1 MSFRVSTRNDNQIFT
16 TKIFFNQ
23 QRSADFNWHSKKTN
37 WTECQYVIFA
47 LCLLE
52 RKLTIFISIFT
63 IYFIQRYRV
72 CVMITACSA
81 TPFKKKKKKDKSV
94 HHSRGSVM
102 HLYQWW
108 GITGNLT
115 RCVVEKVTCKG
126 RFTCF
131 PLHRSSSEVSRSET
145 FGQLDWWFWFFLP
158 WHGDRRHLLSWVGWG
173 TNYSCLRKTED
184 SLLSFTR
191 IDS

>member
-81 TPFKKKKKKDKSV
+81 APLKKKKKKTNLYITVEALSCIYISDGASQGVWQGVWWKRSHAKGDSPAFLSTEAPVKSV
-94 HHSRGSVM
+94 A
-102 HLYQWW
+102 Q
-108 GITGNLT
+108 
-115 RCVVEKVTCKG
+115 
-126 RFTCF
+126 
-131 PLHRSSSEVSRSET
+131 
-145 FGQLDWWFWFFLP
+145 
-158 WHGDRRHLLSWVGWG
+158 RHLASLIGGFDS
-173 TNYSCLRKTED
+173 SFPDTETGD
-184 SLLSFTR
+184 TCSAE
-191 IDS
+191 